1 MKLRDTRKEDY
12 ITFAVGSKGKPF
24 TYGEMGE
31 SQTNRITSA
40 LDRKFDVDMRSET
53 GLLMR

>member
-12 ITFAVGSKGKPF
+12 ITFGFDSKGKPF

-31 SQTNRITSA
+31 SQTNRIGAKKRTPWIQYR
-40 LDRKFDVDMRSET
+40 RKPN
-53 GLLMR
+53 

>member
-12 ITFAVGSKGKPF
+12 ITFGFDSKGKPF

-31 SQTNRITSA
+31 SQTNRITSV
-40 LDRKFDVDMRSET
+40 LDRKFDVDMQSET
-53 GLLMR
+53 GLRMH